1 MVLKNSYICGVLTQI
16 LSILKR
22 FPLSIFFS
30 LACYVLFA
38 QGADRELP
46 SAIDTLTTEDKF
58 TRIILLEDFTWQ
70 YLDLGK
76 PVFDETEMYTGWDT
90 SSIHAFKEL
99 KIEEFPEEII
109 LVLADSLQGFCCP
122 FTEKVRSRY
131 AFRRTREHRGTD
143 IALDTGDSVRVAFNG
158 VVRVMESSRN
168 TGGYGNLLVVR
179 HPGGLE
185 TYYGHLSRFLVKP
198 GEIVKAG
205 EVIGLGGNTGRSTG
219 AHLHFETRYK
229 GKAFDPERIIDFE
242 NGYLRD
248 SVFVLKKHYFSIYSH
263 YGQTDE
269 ESLAASQRIIHTI
282 RSGDTLG
289 ALAMRYGTT
298 VRQICAWN
306 NISSKTVLRIGRRLI
321 VR

>member
-1 MVLKNSYICGVLTQI
+1 MELKNSYLCAVLIQI
-16 LSILKR
+16 HSILKR
-22 FPLSIFFS
+22 FLLFIFS
-30 LACYVLFA
+30 LSVCFLSFA
-38 QGADRELP
+38 QGADREMPTAL
-46 SAIDTLTTEDKF
+46 DTLATEDKF
-58 TRIILLEDFTWQ
+58 TRIILLEDFTWK

-76 PVFDETEMYTGWDT
+76 PVFDELEMYTGWDS
-90 SSIHAFKEL
+90 SSIHAFKDLEL
-99 KIEEFPEEII
+99 EDMPEEITI
-109 LVLADSLQGFCCP
+109 VLSDSLQGFCCP
-122 FTEKVRSRY
+122 FTEKIRSRY
-131 AFRRTREHRGTD
+131 SFRRTRPHRGTD

-158 VVRVMESSRN
+158 VIRVMEKSRN

-185 TYYGHLSRFLVKP
+185 TYYGHLSKFLVKP

-205 EVIGLGGNTGRSTG
+205 EVIGLGGSTGRSTG

-242 NGYLRD
+242 KGLLRD

-269 ESLAASQRIIHTI
+269 ESLAASQRIVHTI

-289 ALAMRYGTT
+289 ALAMKYGTT

>member
-1 MVLKNSYICGVLTQI
+1 
-16 LSILKR
+16 
-22 FPLSIFFS
+22 
-30 LACYVLFA
+30 
-38 QGADRELP
+38 LP
-46 SAIDTLTTEDKF
+46 IV
-58 TRIILLEDFTWQ
+58 LLEDFSWQ

-76 PVFDETEMYTGWDT
+76 PVFDELEMYTGWDS
-90 SSIHAFKEL
+90 SSIHAFKDLEL
-99 KIEEFPEEII
+99 EDMPDEIT

-122 FTEKVRSRY
+122 FTEKIRSRY
-131 AFRRTREHRGTD
+131 AFRRTRPHRGTD
-143 IALDTGDSVRVAFNG
+143 IALDTGDSIRVAFNG
-158 VVRVMESSRN
+158 VVRVMEPSRN

-219 AHLHFETRYK
+219 AHLHFETRFK

-242 NGYLRD
+242 NGSLRD

-289 ALAMRYGTT
+289 ALAMKYGTT

>member
-1 MVLKNSYICGVLTQI
+1 M
-16 LSILKR
+16 
-22 FPLSIFFS
+22 P
-30 LACYVLFA
+30 A
-38 QGADRELP
+38 
-46 SAIDTLTTEDKF
+46 AIDTLATEDKF
-58 TRIILLEDFTWQ
+58 TRIVLLEDFTWQ

-99 KIEEFPEEII
+99 KLEAFPEEIT

-158 VVRVMESSRN
+158 VVRVMEPSRN

-219 AHLHFETRYK
+219 AHLHFETDRK
-229 GKAFDPERIIDFE
+229 
-242 NGYLRD
+242 
-248 SVFVLKKHYFSIYSH
+248 SVV
-263 YGQTDE
+263 
-269 ESLAASQRIIHTI
+269 
-282 RSGDTLG
+282 
-289 ALAMRYGTT
+289 
-298 VRQICAWN
+298 
-306 NISSKTVLRIGRRLI
+306 
-321 VR
+321 